1 MTEKKQRRNLGR
13 GLSALIPDVDMDF
26 LSQIVRDAPG
36 AAASRGKKKLPV
48 VLASGNT
55 KSMSGIKAAA
65 ETTDVRITS
74 KALGTRTS
82 SITKRGLT
90 KAKSDVDL
98 TSSNDANLIE
108 KSVGSTDVL
117 TENDGKLADGGISED
132 LSAKIEFVE
141 TSAIE
146 ANPYQPR
153 RFFSPQELEDLVNS
167 LREHGI
173 LQPIILRP
181 AAGSS
186 AAPIKYQLIAG
197 ERRWRAAQTAGL
209 REVPAIIREV
219 SDQQALELALIE
231 NVQRHDISAL
241 DAAIAY
247 RRLSQEFSLS
257 QEQVARRVGKSRSSV
272 ANTIRLLD
280 LPVEAQK
287 AIEEGVLSEGHG
299 RAILLTPTDGA
310 RRAVLRRVLRDKLSV
325 RATEEV
331 ARQVPDEEEVDKN
344 NVDKNN
350 VDVAVSS
357 TDEAPLKKARLSP
370 EARRIE
376 EGLQKHLGT
385 RVKLKLRRQGGQI
398 LIHYFSNEE
407 LDRLLKLMIK

>member
-1 MTEKKQRRNLGR
+1 MAERIQRRNLGR
-13 GLSALIPDVDMDF
+13 GLSALIPDVDMEF
-26 LSQIVRDAPG
+26 LSQIIRDEPAIVLPSSPKKNG
-36 AAASRGKKKLPV
+36 TGKK
-48 VLASGNT
+48 
-55 KSMSGIKAAA
+55 
-65 ETTDVRITS
+65 TS
-74 KALGTRTS
+74 KPSARPDKSSSGQSTPDKFVSEKQTRRKSTNNKTPLGVSDAIQEPEIARLKPT
-82 SITKRGLT
+82 ITNETAQVDSL
-90 KAKSDVDL
+90 SDPEL
-98 TSSNDANLIE
+98 E
-108 KSVGSTDVL
+108 
-117 TENDGKLADGGISED
+117 
-132 LSAKIEFVE
+132 AKIEFV
-141 TSAIE
+141 SVAAIE

-181 AAGSS
+181 LPAGESS
-186 AAPIKYQLIAG
+186 DKKYQLIAG

-209 REVPAIIREV
+209 IHIPAIIRPV
-219 SDQQALELALIE
+219 TDQQALELALIE

-257 QEQVARRVGKSRSSV
+257 QEQVAQRVGKSRSSV

-280 LPVEAQK
+280 LPAEAQS

-299 RAILLTPTDGA
+299 RAILLASSDGA

-325 RATEEV
+325 RAAEEL
-331 ARQVPDEEEVDKN
+331 ARQTQDESPEN
-344 NVDKNN
+344 NPASINSEDTN
-350 VDVAVSS
+350 SS
-357 TDEAPLKKARLSP
+357 DDEPLTKARLSP